1 MQETCHFGVE
11 VWEAQFPWDM
21 PVRIHGIAAW
31 RASGQLQEHV
41 EFVHRKSRS
50 FRLNNTMCLTIS
62 VVQTG
67 AGKLATTMVWTL
79 PPASLFSVAGSQ
91 PRLNRHDHKS
101 YEAISMLAQ
110 GGFNGA

>member
-1 MQETCHFGVE
+1 MGSLVP
-11 VWEAQFPWDM
+11 VGYS
-21 PVRIHGIAAW
+21 VRIHGTAAW
-31 RASGQLQEHV
+31 RACGQLQEHA

-62 VVQTG
+62 LVQMG

-79 PPASLFSVAGSQ
+79 PPASLYSVAGSQ

>member
-1 MQETCHFGVE
+1 MGSLVP
-11 VWEAQFPWDM
+11 VGYS
-21 PVRIHGIAAW
+21 VRIYGTAAW
-31 RASGQLQEHV
+31 RACGQLQEHA

-62 VVQTG
+62 LVQMG
-67 AGKLATTMVWTL
+67 AGKLATAMVWTL
-79 PPASLFSVAGSQ
+79 PPASLYSVAGSQ

-101 YEAISMLAQ
+101 YEAISMLDQ